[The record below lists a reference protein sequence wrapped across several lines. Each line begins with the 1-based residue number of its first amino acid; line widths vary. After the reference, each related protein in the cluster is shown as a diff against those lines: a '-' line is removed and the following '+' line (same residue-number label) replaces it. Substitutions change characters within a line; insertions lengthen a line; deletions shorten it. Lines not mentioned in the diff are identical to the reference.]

1 MTTDLSL
8 LAWPTA
14 ELGSAIEGLARKSGL
29 ATRPVQVPA
38 APETIGQDDEA
49 LGQWI
54 EAAATWLGVEAEPLT
69 ASYEAF
75 DQLLHKARPALLR
88 LPNEGPA
95 RFLLL
100 LGSSRGTVSILRPDL
115 GAAHL
120 RPEVIRDALRHSIE
134 APLAPEID
142 ALLADAAISLR
153 RQKQVRAAMM
163 RERLRDR
170 QVGGCWLLR
179 LPPGSS
185 FWTQLR
191 QAHLPQ
197 RVLLLAGTHTV
208 EYVLWILAWWL
219 VGRASL
225 EGRFDYGWLLGW
237 GLLLLTLVPFLLLT
251 TWLQGL
257 LAISGGVLLKQ
268 RLLCGALRL
277 QPEEVRRQG
286 VGQFLGR
293 VIESEAVESL
303 ALSGGFL
310 AMVAAIEL
318 AISAVVLGVGA
329 GGVLHVFLLLGWITI
344 TLLLSWRYFEHRR
357 LWTKTRLQMTHDLV
371 ERMVGHRT
379 RLVQEP
385 REQWHHG
392 EDQALEHYLETSGKM
407 DHAAA
412 LLIAFAPRG
421 WLLVGLLGLAYIF
434 VNGDAPPVTLAIA
447 LGGILLAYRALRR
460 LAAGLWNIADAAISW
475 QQVTQL
481 FQAAA
486 RPHMVAP
493 PIFTISPHSPE
504 SDGKSK
510 TVEAHDLVFRYMD
523 RSDPVLRGC
532 NLSIGSGERLLLEGA
547 SGGGKSTLASL
558 LTGMRLPHS
567 GLLLLDGLD
576 RNTLGSDGW
585 RRRIVSAPQF
595 HENHVL
601 TETFAF
607 NLLMGRRWPPRQEDL
622 QEAEVV
628 CRELGLGELLDRM
641 PAGMLQMVGETGW
654 QLSHGERSRLYIARA
669 LLQGSDMII
678 LDESF
683 AALDPETLRRSLSC
697 VLSRAPT
704 LMVIAHP

>member
-1 MTTDLSL
+1 MTSDLSL
-8 LAWPTA
+8 LTWPTA
-14 ELGSAIEGLARKSGL
+14 ELGSAIEGLARRSGL
-29 ATRPVQVPA
+29 APRPVQVPV
-38 APETIGQDDEA
+38 APEAIGQDSQA
-49 LGQWI
+49 LSQWI
-54 EAAATWLGVEAEPLT
+54 EEATTWLGVEAEPLT
-69 ASYEAF
+69 MSYQAV
-75 DQLLHKARPALLR
+75 DQIIRRACPALLR
-88 LPNEGPA
+88 LPDNGPA

-100 LGSSRGTVSILRPDL
+100 LGNSCGTVSILRPDL
-115 GAAHL
+115 GVV
-120 RPEVIRDALRHSIE
+120 RVQPEVIRDALCHSIE
-134 APLAPEID
+134 ASSATEID
-142 ALLADAAISLR
+142 NLLAGAGIPLQQ
-153 RQKQVRAAMM
+153 QKRVRAAMM

-170 QVGGCWLLR
+170 QVGGCWFLR
-179 LPPGSS
+179 LPPGRR
-185 FWTQLR
+185 FWAQLR

-197 RVLLLAGTHTV
+197 RLLLLAGTHTA
-208 EYVLWILAWWL
+208 EYLLWIVAWWL

-251 TWLQGL
+251 TWLQGV
-257 LAISGGVLLKQ
+257 LAIDGGVLLKQ
-268 RLLCGALRL
+268 RLLYGALRL
-277 QPEEVRRQG
+277 QPEEIRRHG

-310 AMVAAIEL
+310 ALVATIEL

-329 GGVLHVFLLLGWITI
+329 AGALHVFLLLGWIVI
-344 TLLLSWRYFEHRR
+344 TLLLSWRYFAHR
-357 LWTKTRLQMTHDLV
+357 LHWTKTRLQMTHDLV

-385 REQWHHG
+385 REQWHDG
-392 EDQALEHYLETSGKM
+392 EDQALERYLETSEKM

-412 LLIAFAPRG
+412 LLMAFAPRG
-421 WLLVGLLGLAYIF
+421 WLLLGLMGLAYIF
-434 VNGDAPPVTLAIA
+434 VKGEASSVALAIA

-475 QQVTQL
+475 QQVAQL
-481 FQAAA
+481 FRAAA
-486 RPHMVAP
+486 RPQVVAP
-493 PIFTISPHSPE
+493 PIFKFSPHAPE
-504 SDGKSK
+504 SGGRRK
-510 TVEAHDLVFRYMD
+510 TVEAHDLVFRYRD
-523 RSDPVLRGC
+523 HGDPVLRGC
-532 NLSIGSGERLLLEGA
+532 NLSIGCGDRLLLEGA

-558 LTGMRLPHS
+558 LTGMRLPQS

-576 RNTLGSDGW
+576 RNTLGEDGW
-585 RRRIVSAPQF
+585 RRSIVSAPQF

-607 NLLMGRRWPPRQEDL
+607 NLLMGRSWPPRPEDL
-622 QEAEVV
+622 QEAEAM
-628 CRELGLGELLDRM
+628 CRELGLGALLDRM
-641 PAGMLQMVGETGW
+641 PAGLLQMVGETGW

-683 AALDPETLRRSLSC
+683 AALDPETLRQSLSC
-697 VLSRAPT
+697 VLRRAPT